1 MANFL
6 HQHDLPDD
14 IDLGPVFA
22 IDTETMGLNLT
33 RDRLCVVQVS
43 SGNGDAHVIQM
54 PQRAQPGVSPFAG
67 SGIQLAPNLS
77 KQLADPSRLKLM
89 HFARFDIAS
98 VYAYLG
104 VLMTNVYCTK
114 LASRMIRTSTDRHGL
129 RDLCKE
135 FLSVEISKVQQTSD
149 WGAPELSKEQVDYAA
164 SDVLYLHGLKQALAG
179 LLEREGRTALAQSC
193 FDFLPYRVQLDLLGW
208 EERDIFAHA

>member
-1 MANFL
+1 MANYL
-6 HQHDLPDD
+6 HKHDLPDD
-14 IDLGPVFA
+14 VDLGEVFA
-22 IDTETMGLNLT
+22 IDTETLGLNLA

-43 SGNGDAHVIQM
+43 SGNGDAHLVQM
-54 PQRAQPGVSPFAG
+54 PLRDHKGDRPYAG
-67 SGIQLAPNLS
+67 SGLKTAPNLCR
-77 KQLADPSRLKLM
+77 QLADPKRLKLM

-114 LASRMIRTSTDRHGL
+114 LASRLVRTSTDRHGL

-135 FLSVEISKVQQTSD
+135 FLDVEISKVQQTSD
-149 WGAPELSKEQVDYAA
+149 WGAESLSPEQVDYAA
-164 SDVLYLHGLKQALAG
+164 SDVLYLHGLEDALDH
-179 LLEREGRTALAQSC
+179 LLEREGRAELAQKC
-193 FDFLPYRVQLDLLGW
+193 FDFLPHRSQLDLLGW

>member
-6 HQHDLPDD
+6 HMHDLPAD

-22 IDTETMGLNLT
+22 IDTETMGLNLV

-43 SGNGDAHVIQM
+43 SGDGDAHVIQM
-54 PQRAQPGVSPFAG
+54 PQREQDGVSPFAG
-67 SGIQLAPNLS
+67 AGIQLAPNLAR
-77 KQLADPSRLKLM
+77 QLADPARLKLM

-114 LASRMIRTSTDRHGL
+114 LASRIVRTSTDRHGL

-135 FLSVEISKVQQTSD
+135 FLNVDISKVQQTSD

-164 SDVLYLHGLKQALAG
+164 SDVLYLHGLKEALDG
-179 LLEREGRTALAQSC
+179 LLAREGRSELAQAC
-193 FDFLPYRVQLDLLGW
+193 FDFLPRRAQLDLLGW
-208 EERDIFAHA
+208 EDRDIFAHS

>member
-1 MANFL
+1 MANYL
-6 HQHDLPDD
+6 HKNDLPDD
-14 IDLGPVFA
+14 VDLGDVFA
-22 IDTETMGLNLT
+22 IDTETLGLNLV

-43 SGNGDAHVIQM
+43 SGNGDAHVVQM
-54 PQRAQPGVSPFAG
+54 PARMVRGDAPFAG
-67 SGIQLAPNLS
+67 SGIDVAPNLCR
-77 KQLADPSRLKLM
+77 QLADPKRLKLM

-114 LASRMIRTSTDRHGL
+114 LASRMVRTSTDRHGL

-135 FLSVEISKVQQTSD
+135 FLGVEISKVQQTSD
-149 WGAPELSKEQVDYAA
+149 WGAETLSPEQVDYAA
-164 SDVLYLHGLKQALAG
+164 SDVLYLHGIKEALDGILA
-179 LLEREGRTALAQSC
+179 REGRTELAQRC
-193 FDFLPYRVQLDLLGW
+193 FDFLPHRSQLDLLGW

>member
-114 LASRMIRTSTDRHGL
+114 LASVGGATATTRSPHSLCSMVPPWSMPFTDHTARPLSFPSTHFPR
-129 RDLCKE
+129 R
-135 FLSVEISKVQQTSD
+135 QR
-149 WGAPELSKEQVDYAA
+149 PPPP
-164 SDVLYLHGLKQALAG
+164 
-179 LLEREGRTALAQSC
+179 
-193 FDFLPYRVQLDLLGW
+193 LP
-208 EERDIFAHA
+208 

>member
-1 MANFL
+1 MICEGVRGYVVVAVIDPAGSWQL
-6 HQHDLPDD
+6 AGLPDD

-98 VYAYLG
+98 AKKW
-104 VLMTNVYCTK
+104 T
-114 LASRMIRTSTDRHGL
+114 
-129 RDLCKE
+129 
-135 FLSVEISKVQQTSD
+135 
-149 WGAPELSKEQVDYAA
+149 
-164 SDVLYLHGLKQALAG
+164 
-179 LLEREGRTALAQSC
+179 SC
-193 FDFLPYRVQLDLLGW
+193 FCITVPRFGCMSTLLG
-208 EERDIFAHA
+208 IPG